1 MDFPPVTDQN
11 SINQINQHTER
22 SLSMNTKI
30 LITCR
35 CALGLLAATCLSS
48 TPSRASDHLEAPLV
62 EADQAADIA
71 DIYAFL
77 DPNDNSKVILA
88 MDVHGFIVPGENGNL
103 SGFDP
108 NVLFR
113 INIENTGDA
122 APDKFIYINFDPQT
136 SRSLPQTAHITIAG
150 KENFHDDHGG
160 IKPPPPHSV
169 IELTAPTTVGSA
181 TAAVAPSPTV
191 TTDAATGISFFA
203 GVTDDPF
210 FFDIPAFNRFVAS
223 VLAGTPNVS
232 LLSRGRDTFAGYNV
246 QMITLSIP
254 AKLLQGSAG
263 KVIGVSANTLRG
275 RDTHRSEMKAPFD
288 TGDFVPIDR
297 MGVPGINTVLIPF
310 ARKDEYNRST
320 PEEDAAGKFANDI
333 VATLKS
339 LGTDATHIGILA
351 SVAVTKGDMLRLDT
365 SVANSGPQGGTNAA
379 AAFPNGRRPADDVI
393 DTIIFLVTNGGIT
406 TGDNVNA
413 NDVPFRDVFPFFA
426 APHQPLDTGVIDDN
440 TRN

>member
-1 MDFPPVTDQN
+1 
-11 SINQINQHTER
+11 
-22 SLSMNTKI
+22 MNTKI

-35 CALGLLAATCLSS
+35 CALGLLAAGCLSPA
-48 TPSRASDHLEAPLV
+48 PSRASDHLEAPLV

-103 SGFDP
+103 SGFDH

-113 INIENTGDA
+113 FNIENTGDA
-122 APDKFIYINFDPQT
+122 APDKFIYVNFDAQT

-150 KENFHDDHGG
+150 NEKWDDDRDNRGKSQQSA
-160 IKPPPPHSV
+160 I
-169 IELTAPTTVGSA
+169 IRLTAPTTVGSA
-181 TAAVAPSPTV
+181 TAAIAPSPVV
-191 TTDAATGISFFA
+191 TTDPATGISFFA

-223 VLAGTPNVS
+223 VLAGAPNVS
-232 LLSRGRDTFAGYNV
+232 FLSRGRDTFAGYNV
-246 QMITLSIP
+246 QMITLSVP

-263 KVIGVSANTLRG
+263 KVIGVSATTLRG
-275 RDTHRSEMKAPFD
+275 RNTHRSEINAPFD
-288 TGDFVPIDR
+288 TGDFVPVDR
-297 MGVPGINTVLIPF
+297 LGVPAINTVLIPF

-320 PEEDAAGKFANDI
+320 PQDDAAGKFANDI

-365 SVANSGPQGGTNAA
+365 SIANSGPQGGTNAA

-393 DTIIFLVTNGGIT
+393 DTILFLVTNGSLT
-406 TGDNVNA
+406 TGDHVNA
-413 NDVPFRDVFPFFA
+413 NDVPFRDTFPFFA